1 MYYNFPKLARGALKT
16 LCLAVTCIGLAT
28 ACSDDYDLD
37 DEGNYPSWLGGSVY
51 ETLQE
56 ADQSM
61 LTGTFTYYLRLIDDL
76 GYTETLNRTG
86 SKTVFVANDEAFER
100 FFQDNTWGV
109 ASYEDLSVSQK
120 KLLLYS
126 SMLDNAILTEL
137 LSNVENG
144 NDETSVSKGIAMKHA
159 TAVSVIDSITTVY
172 SPDSKGI
179 IPENNSYWDKYRSRG
194 INLVM
199 DGTRPMMVHFTQEQM
214 TANNITT
221 LGAESDFSI
230 ITGSEYNEEES
241 PVYVFRDKIINK
253 DITCKNGYI
262 QQLEDVLVP
271 PGNLAE
277 LIRTNGESN
286 LFSRMLD
293 RFSTPFYDATTT
305 NNYNDWAEQNGAA
318 MIDSIFEKRYFSSR
332 SQGSTFT
339 TDNNKNTF
347 AYPLSYDPGW
357 NEYTNGESGSN
368 ELADIA
374 AMFVPTDAAM
384 KEYFLP
390 GGAGDFLIE
399 RYGVAENTEANLQ
412 QNVDSIPLSIVQAFI
427 DNLMQPSF
435 IASVPSKFDNVMDD
449 ASDPMGI
456 TTDCINKNTD
466 GTYDVKIANN
476 GVAYMLNKVFAPNR
490 YVAVSAPA
498 LLNEDMKIMN
508 VAINDGNGSTPLG
521 YSINFYAYL
530 LAMSA
535 NFGLF
540 IPTDEAFGNGS
551 DWKANGQYYIDP
563 TYLGRN
569 QPRALRFYYTSKSPY
584 IYCSAWKYDPTTNT
598 VGDSIGTVST
608 SDFQTQLTDILNYH
622 TVVLSDGETMG
633 QNKYYKTKHGG
644 TIMFNVNMNGDELA
658 SGEVKSGAQIDNG
671 VPTSQITRL
680 YNQNNGK
687 TYAIDHIIQAPQ
699 KSVYSVLNDSITNP
713 QFTEFMKMC
722 NYLDM
727 DVCMDFASDMFAQK
741 NEVTKKAR
749 HDAYHPFASLRG
761 LTDNVNYFNSYNY
774 TVFAPNNEAMQ
785 KAYDEG
791 LPKWEDIYALYEKY
805 NREDSPE
812 DKGTQQ
818 YQADRDKALAMVEEI
833 NSFIRYHFMDN
844 SIYADYSIET
854 GENSTACADTLGV
867 KSKLTIQQN
876 SPNTLTVVDLHGNSI
891 TVNADGSTGMV
902 NQMTR
907 DYVFNTQAISASKI
921 NTSSFAVIH
930 EISTPL
936 SVHAS
941 GERYDNLWR
950 ASAKKLAQH
959 RKQFETKLYK
969 LY

>member
-28 ACSDDYDLD
+28 ACTDDYDLD
-37 DEGNYPSWLGGSVY
+37 EEGNYPSFLGGSIY
-51 ETLQE
+51 ETLKN
-56 ADQSM
+56 ADQSKV
-61 LTGTFTYYLRLIDDL
+61 TGTFTNYLRLIDDL

-100 FFQDNTWGV
+100 FYQDNTWGV
-109 ASYEDLSVSQK
+109 TKYEDLSTAQK
-120 KLLLYS
+120 KQLLYT

-137 LSNVENG
+137 LSNVSNTS
-144 NDETSVSKGIAMKHA
+144 TSVTKGIAIKHA
-159 TAVSVIDSITTVY
+159 TAANVIDTITTVY
-172 SPDSKGI
+172 APDSKGI
-179 IPENNSYWDKYRSRG
+179 IPANNSYWDMSKFTEG
-194 INLVM
+194 IHLVM

-221 LGAESDFSI
+221 EGAESDFAI
-230 ITGSEYNEEES
+230 LTGEIYNDS
-241 PVYVFRDKIINK
+241 LAPVYIFRNKVINK
-253 DITCKNGYI
+253 DVTCKNGYI
-262 QQLEDVLVP
+262 QQLQNVLVP

-293 RFSTPFYDATTT
+293 RFSAPFYDATTT
-305 NNYNDWAEQNGAA
+305 ENYNDWAVLNGESI
-318 MIDSIFEKRYFSSR
+318 IDSIYEKRYFSSR
-332 SQGSTFT
+332 SQGSTLT
-339 TDNNKNTF
+339 ADENNTKF

-368 ELADIA
+368 SLSDIA

-384 KEYFLP
+384 KDYFLP
-390 GGAGDFLIE
+390 GGSGDFLIE
-399 RYGVAENTEANLQ
+399 RYGILENTEANLE
-412 QNVDSIPLSIVQAFI
+412 QNIDSIPLSIVQAFI

-435 IASVPSKFDNVMDD
+435 IASVPSKFGNVMDD

-456 TTDCINKNTD
+456 TTECINKKAD
-466 GTYDVKIANN
+466 GTYDVQIANN

-508 VAINDGNGSTPLG
+508 VAINDGNGSSPLG
-521 YSINFYAYL
+521 YGINFYAYL

-540 IPTDEAFGNGS
+540 IPTDAAFGNSS
-551 DWKANGQYYIDP
+551 DWKAKGQYYIDP
-563 TYLGRN
+563 TYLGHD
-569 QPRALRFYYTSKSPY
+569 QPRVLRFYYTSTSPY
-584 IYCSAWKYDPTTNT
+584 ISCSAWKYDPSTKT
-598 VGDSIGTVST
+598 VGDSIGTVSK
-608 SDFQTQLTDILNYH
+608 DNFQTQLTDILNYH
-622 TVVLSDGETMG
+622 TVVLNDGETMG
-633 QNKYYKTKHGG
+633 ANQYYKTKHGG
-644 TIMFNVNMNGDELA
+644 TIKLNVSVDA
-658 SGEVKSGAQIDNG
+658 SGELVNGDVKSGAQIDNG
-671 VPTSQITRL
+671 VATSQITRL
-680 YNQNNGK
+680 YNQENGT

-699 KSVYSVLNDSITNP
+699 NSVYGVLNDSINYP
-713 QFTEFMKMC
+713 QFTEFMKLC

-727 DVCMDFASDMFAQK
+727 DVCMDFSSDKFSQK
-741 NEVTKKAR
+741 NEATGKVR
-749 HDAYHPFASLRG
+749 HDSYHPFASLRG

-785 KAYDEG
+785 KAYADG
-791 LPKWEDIYALYEKY
+791 LPKWEDVYAIYEKY
-805 NREDSPE
+805 NREDNPE
-812 DKGTQQ
+812 ATGTKE
-818 YQADRDKALAMVEEI
+818 YEEDRNRALAMVEEI

-844 SIYADYSIET
+844 SIYADNTIEA
-854 GENSTACADTLGV
+854 GEYSTACADTLGV
-867 KSKLTIQQN
+867 KSKLTISQTEPQ
-876 SPNTLTVVDLHGNSI
+876 TVTVSDLHGNSI
-891 TVNADGSTGMV
+891 TVRADGSTGLV

-907 DYVFNTQAISASKI
+907 DYVFNTAARQASKI

-930 EISTPL
+930 EISQPL
-936 SVHAS
+936 SIHSS
-941 GERYDNLWR
+941 GVRYDTLWR

>member
-37 DEGNYPSWLGGSVY
+37 DEGNYPSWLGGSIY
-51 ETLQE
+51 ETLKE

-61 LTGTFTYYLRLIDDL
+61 LTGTFTNYLRLIDDL

-86 SKTVFVANDEAFER
+86 SKTVFAANDEAFER
-100 FFQDNTWGV
+100 FFQNNTWGV
-109 ASYEDLSVSQK
+109 ASYEDLSLSQK

-137 LSNVENG
+137 LSNVKNTS
-144 NDETSVSKGIAMKHA
+144 TSVTKGIAMKHA

-172 SPDSKGI
+172 SPDSRGI
-179 IPENNSYWDKYRSRG
+179 MPANNSYWDKYRSKG

-221 LGAESDFSI
+221 VGAESDFAI
-230 ITGSEYNEEES
+230 ITGSEYNDSLS
-241 PVYVFRDKIINK
+241 PVYVFRDKIIGK

-293 RFSTPFYDATTT
+293 RFSSPFYDATTT
-305 NNYNDWAEQNGAA
+305 NNYNDWAEQNGEA

-332 SQGSTFT
+332 SQGSTLT
-339 TDNNKNTF
+339 TDYNNNTF

-384 KEYFLP
+384 KDYFLP

-399 RYGVAENTEANLQ
+399 RYGVAENTEANLE

-435 IASVPSKFDNVMDD
+435 IASVPSKFGNVMDD

-456 TTDCINKNTD
+456 EISDINKNTD

-540 IPTDEAFGNGS
+540 IPTDDAFGNS
-551 DWKANGQYYIDP
+551 QDWKEKGQYYIDP
-563 TYLGRN
+563 TYLGHD
-569 QPRALRFYYTSKSPY
+569 QPRVLRFYYTSKSPY
-584 IYCSAWKYDPTTNT
+584 ISCSSWKFDPATNT

-608 SDFQTQLTDILNYH
+608 ANFQTQLTDILNYH
-622 TVVLSDGETMG
+622 TVVLNDGEVMG

-671 VPTSQITRL
+671 VATSQITRL

-699 KSVYSVLNDSITNP
+699 KSVYSVLNDSVTNP
-713 QFTEFMKMC
+713 QFTEFMKLC

-727 DVCMDFASDMFAQK
+727 DVCMDFASDLFSKK
-741 NEVTKKAR
+741 NEVTGKAR
-749 HDAYHPFASLRG
+749 HDSYHPFASLRG

-774 TVFAPNNEAMQ
+774 TVFAPNNDAMQ

-791 LPKWEDIYALYEKY
+791 LPKWDDVYALYEKY
-805 NREDSPE
+805 NREDNPE
-812 DKGTQQ
+812 AKEGMQ

-844 SIYADYSIET
+844 SVYADYSIET

-907 DYVFNTQAISASKI
+907 DYVFNTTARSANKI

-936 SVHAS
+936 SVHES
-941 GERYDNLWR
+941 GVRYDNLWR